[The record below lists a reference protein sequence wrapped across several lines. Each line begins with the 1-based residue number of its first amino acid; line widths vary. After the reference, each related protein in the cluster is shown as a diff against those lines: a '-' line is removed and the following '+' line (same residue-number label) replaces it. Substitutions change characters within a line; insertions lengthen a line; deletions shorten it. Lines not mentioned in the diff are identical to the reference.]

1 MQLTLHAYIAGV
13 RAGSLDP
20 KNVLASYLHKATQAP
35 YQDAYIT
42 LCPDYAQA
50 RIDAFSALPLAG
62 APIAVK
68 DLILTTWVRT
78 TCGSRML
85 DNYVPPF
92 SATCFER
99 LEAHGGVLIGKTNM
113 DEFAMGASNETSWY
127 GPVHNPRDATKVAG
141 GSSWGSAA
149 AVAGDLCIAALGTD
163 TWGSVRQP
171 ASLCG
176 VVGVKPTWWR
186 VSRYGVQPMAN
197 SLDQVGVLTKSVEDA
212 ALLLWYLSGHDA
224 QDATSLP
231 DTDTTLWLR
240 ACSEYSLAG
249 KRIAIPKQFFAEGLD
264 PAIATMCT
272 DMLERMKHAWAV
284 IEWVDIP
291 EFAYGIA
298 AYYIINPAEVST
310 NLAKF
315 DGIRFGLHKDID
327 QYPSLTDY
335 YTAVRSEGFGEEAQ
349 RRILIWAYVLSAGHY
364 DAYYRRALLVK
375 QKIKQRFV
383 QLFKDYD
390 AVLWPTSPT
399 VAWDIGAKVDDPV
412 AMYLADIYTVIANL
426 TGMPALSLPIGWLPS
441 QNSSLPVGLQL
452 MTDLWDETTLFG
464 VASAVQSLA
473 GNANRWI
480 LQSSSSV

>member
-1 MQLTLHAYIAGV
+1 MQLTLREYIAGV
-13 RAGSLDP
+13 RGGSLDP
-20 KNVLASYLHKATQAP
+20 ATVFAHYYQKAVEAP
-35 YQDAYIT
+35 FQDVYIT
-42 LCPDYAQA
+42 LCQDYATE
-50 RIDAFSALPLAG
+50 RVSEYTPRTLAG

-68 DLILTTWVRT
+68 DLILTKGVRT

-85 DNYVPPF
+85 DNYIPPY

-127 GPVHNPRDATKVAG
+127 GPVHNPWDATKVAG

-171 ASLCG
+171 AALCG
-176 VVGVKPTWWR
+176 AVGVKPTYGR

-197 SLDQVGVLTKSVEDA
+197 SLDQVGVITKTVEDA
-212 ALLLWYLSGHDA
+212 ALLLGTLSGYDP

-231 DTDTTLWLR
+231 DSDVSSWLK
-240 ACSEYSLAG
+240 ACASSSLTN
-249 KRIAIPKQFFAEGLD
+249 KRFAIPKQFFAEGLD
-264 PAIATMCT
+264 PAIAQMCK
-272 DMLERMKHAWAV
+272 DMFVQLSHAGATV
-284 IEWVDIP
+284 DRVDIP
-291 EFAYGIA
+291 EFSYGIA

-315 DGIRFGLHKDID
+315 DGIRFGLHKPID
-327 QYPSLTDY
+327 QYPSLNEY

-349 RRILIWAYVLSAGHY
+349 RRILIGAYVLSAGHY

-375 QKIKQRFV
+375 NKIKQRFT

-399 VAWDIGAKVDDPV
+399 VAWDIGAKVDDPI

-426 TGMPALSLPIGWLPS
+426 TGMPAMTLPIGRLP
-441 QNSSLPVGLQL
+441 QGQTTLPVGLQV
-452 MTDLWDETTLFG
+452 MTDTGKEALMFEVGASLQTL
-464 VASAVQSLA
+464 AKD
-473 GNANRWI
+473 ANRRWKPA
-480 LQSSSSV
+480 SSTP